1 MQGLVDER
9 RKLVRGF
16 SRCSQTRFC
25 DRCGS
30 EYPKDENRWCWY
42 VKAAGYAVGGFHH
55 HGVCVLSLMWGV
67 DNWLHWYA
75 SRMWNLCAPKRRHEV
90 GLFACQ
96 LWNDR
101 NGDLAIPSDSSPLL
115 TALD

>member
-1 MQGLVDER
+1 
-9 RKLVRGF
+9 
-16 SRCSQTRFC
+16 
-25 DRCGS
+25 
-30 EYPKDENRWCWY
+30 
-42 VKAAGYAVGGFHH
+42 
-55 HGVCVLSLMWGV
+55 MWGV

-115 TALD
+115 TALDLLSDAFMVCFLETTHE